1 MIIVT
6 DNDNDYQLCKA
17 NNPKRGGAMFKHSK
31 QRDMILEYL
40 KGTKAHPT
48 PEQVYDDL
56 RLLHPELG
64 IATVYRNL
72 KTLHQQGLVRKLN
85 VGEGKD
91 RYDADTG
98 NHYHFLCSECGGVS
112 DLYEDDL
119 EVVFKK
125 DTGVTVHTQEIY
137 FCGICK
143 DCNSKKL
150 N

>member
-1 MIIVT
+1 M
-6 DNDNDYQLCKA
+6 L
-17 NNPKRGGAMFKHSK
+17 KHSK

-48 PEQVYDDL
+48 SEQVFDDL
-56 RLLHPELG
+56 RLSHPELG
-64 IATVYRNL
+64 IATDYRNL
-72 KTLHQQGLVRKLN
+72 KALYEHGLIRKLN
-85 VGEGKD
+85 VGEGAD
-91 RYDADTG
+91 RYDADIS
-98 NHYHFLCSECGGVS
+98 NHYHFVCEECGEVS

-125 DTGVTVHTQEIY
+125 DTGITVKTQELY

-143 DCNSKKL
+143 KCNLKKS